1 MGSISPEPVVNEVD
15 TAAPPR
21 RILVVDD
28 DLKIHEDFVKILGG
42 RREASALD
50 AAEEALFGA
59 PEPRE
64 RSTSFRLEQRARL
77 RELSTPMIPIA
88 DEIMVMPLIGAL
100 DAERAGLALEAALRG
115 AAERRTRVV
124 IVDITGVRQVDA
136 DVAAT
141 LARMAKAL
149 GLLGTE
155 VVITGV
161 RPDVAQTMAGLEIDL
176 GAAAVHG
183 TLASGV
189 VHALARTGSRLV
201 RGRGRAAR

>member
-1 MGSISPEPVVNEVD
+1 
-15 TAAPPR
+15 
-21 RILVVDD
+21 
-28 DLKIHEDFVKILGG
+28 
-42 RREASALD
+42 
-50 AAEEALFGA
+50 
-59 PEPRE
+59 
-64 RSTSFRLEQRARL
+64 
-77 RELSTPMIPIA
+77 
-88 DEIMVMPLIGAL
+88 MPLIGAL

-115 AAERRTRVV
+115 AAESRTRVV
-124 IVDITGVRQVDA
+124 IVDITGVRQVNA

-155 VVITGV
+155 IVISGV